1 MTELSRS
8 AVTRWAAGD
17 GGLSAGSATMT
28 EQQALEAMPQ
38 VGLYEVDL
46 GGDAYE
52 VERVGARY
60 CSVDDVRAWGE
71 QNNDSFADP
80 SRCDDDA
87 VLAAIQAAEEAI
99 EEACRRSFCGR
110 AIDVDLKG
118 GGVLTELP
126 VQDARSISAG
136 ELVGDRQAV
145 SAEACTAR
153 LVYGARCT
161 ASLRRATVKLAAS
174 YLRPRAGAEN
184 ARGQSVDG
192 VYVSLEL
199 ATGGEGS
206 WTGIPDV
213 DAVIERIRS
222 RRAVV
227 A

>member
-1 MTELSRS
+1 MTELSRN

-17 GGLSAGSATMT
+17 GGLSAGRSTMT
-28 EQQALEAMPQ
+28 ESAALEAMPQ
-38 VGLYEVDL
+38 VGLYEISL
-46 GGDAYE
+46 GGEAYE

-60 CSVDDVRAWGE
+60 CSVADVRAWGS

-80 SRCDDDA
+80 TKCDDDA
-87 VLAAIQAAEEAI
+87 VLAAVQAAEEAI
-99 EEACRRSFCGR
+99 EDACGRSFCGR
-110 AIDVDLKG
+110 AVDVALKG

-136 ELVGDRQAV
+136 DLVGDRQAV

-161 ASLRRATVKLAAS
+161 ASLRRACVKLAAS

-192 VYVSLEL
+192 VYVSFEL

-206 WTGIPDV
+206 WTGIPEV
-213 DAVIERIRS
+213 DAVIERMRS